1 MTENIQFIAPL
12 ISILMKVKS
21 FIFRKKDGIVSNN
34 QTNTTF
40 TTFTTNNKGTFINN
54 GVINLPS
61 SEHQASNEAANT
73 ESLTSIN
80 RVEPTSEN
88 NISTESKQEL
98 ITTRAR
104 NDLNRIMEGIKLAK
118 ENITI
123 ISVNYV
129 FARNCIDDLI
139 NATKRGVKV
148 RLIAL
153 NPKGKVVPYFTIN
166 TNVSEASK
174 VAQILASYADIRPY
188 LSDNSMI
195 EARYVDTFFSC
206 GCIGIDTNVSCDNT
220 ERETPSLIFISPYLY
235 NVGVAQSPVIEF
247 HYPNGINAGNKYAQY
262 IENLWD
268 SAS

>member
-1 MTENIQFIAPL
+1 MMENIQFTASL
-12 ISILMKVKS
+12 ISILMKIKS
-21 FIFRKKDGIVSNN
+21 FIFRKKDSVVSNN
-34 QTNTTF
+34 QTNTAVA
-40 TTFTTNNKGTFINN
+40 TNNSGTIINN
-54 GVINLPS
+54 GVINMTS
-61 SEHQASNEAANT
+61 SEYHASNELVNT
-73 ESLTSIN
+73 ESPNSIN
-80 RVEPTSEN
+80 AVEPTSEYN
-88 NISTESKQEL
+88 VPKESKHEL
-98 ITTRAR
+98 ISTRAR
-104 NDLNRIMEGIKLAK
+104 NDLNGIMGGIKLAK

-129 FARNCIDDLI
+129 FARNCMDVLI

-166 TNVSEASK
+166 TNISEASK
-174 VAQILASYADIRPY
+174 VAQILASYSDIRPH
-188 LSDNSMI
+188 LSNNSMI

-220 ERETPSLIFISPYLY
+220 ERETPSWIFISPYLY

-247 HYPNGINAGNKYAQY
+247 YYPNGIDAGNKYAQY

>member
-1 MTENIQFIAPL
+1 MT
-12 ISILMKVKS
+12 
-21 FIFRKKDGIVSNN
+21 
-34 QTNTTF
+34 
-40 TTFTTNNKGTFINN
+40 
-54 GVINLPS
+54 S
-61 SEHQASNEAANT
+61 SEYHASNELVNT
-73 ESLTSIN
+73 ESPNSIN
-80 RVEPTSEN
+80 AVEPTSEYN
-88 NISTESKQEL
+88 VPKESKHEL
-98 ITTRAR
+98 ISTRAR
-104 NDLNRIMEGIKLAK
+104 NDLNEIMGGIKLAK

-129 FARNCIDDLI
+129 FARNCMDVLI

-166 TNVSEASK
+166 TNISEASK
-174 VAQILASYADIRPY
+174 VAQILASYSDIRPH
-188 LSDNSMI
+188 LSNNSMI

-220 ERETPSLIFISPYLY
+220 ERETPSWIFISPYLY

-247 HYPNGINAGNKYAQY
+247 YYPNGIDAGNKYAQY

>member
-1 MTENIQFIAPL
+1 MENIQFTASL
-12 ISILMKVKS
+12 ISILMKIKS
-21 FIFRKKDGIVSNN
+21 FIFRKKDSVVSNN
-34 QTNTTF
+34 QTNTAVA
-40 TTFTTNNKGTFINN
+40 TNNSGTIINN
-54 GVINLPS
+54 GVINMTS
-61 SEHQASNEAANT
+61 SEYHASNELVNT
-73 ESLTSIN
+73 ESPNSIN
-80 RVEPTSEN
+80 AVEPTSEYN
-88 NISTESKQEL
+88 VPKESKHEL
-98 ITTRAR
+98 ISTRAR
-104 NDLNRIMEGIKLAK
+104 NDLNEIMGGIKLAK

-129 FARNCIDDLI
+129 FARNCMDVLI

-166 TNVSEASK
+166 TNISEASK
-174 VAQILASYADIRPY
+174 VAQILASYSDIRPH
-188 LSDNSMI
+188 LSNNSMI

-220 ERETPSLIFISPYLY
+220 ERETPSWIFISPYLY

-247 HYPNGINAGNKYAQY
+247 YYPNGIDAGNKYAQY